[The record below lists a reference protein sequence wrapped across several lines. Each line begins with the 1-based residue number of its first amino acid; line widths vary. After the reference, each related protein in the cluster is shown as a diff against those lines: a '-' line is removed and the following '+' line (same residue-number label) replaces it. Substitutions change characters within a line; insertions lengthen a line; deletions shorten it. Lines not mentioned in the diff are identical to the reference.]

1 VTFDKNLGDTMTDHD
16 AATGSTRTVRF
27 HDYGEPADVLR
38 LETIPVPMP
47 GAGRIRV
54 AVQACGLNPADW
66 ALCRGLFAGDLP
78 RGIGIDVS
86 GTVDAVGAGVTD
98 VAVGD
103 LVFGTADWRG
113 APAAGASDRA
123 IMDHW
128 TPVPAG
134 LDLTEAAALPMALE
148 TAYRHLAQL
157 GLSAEHTIV
166 IHGAGS
172 MVGFAAVQIA
182 LLRGARVIATAG
194 PAYAQRLG
202 DLGAAVTAYGD
213 GLADRAGV
221 LIGGPADLVLDTAP
235 VGGALPGLVQIAGG
249 DPQRVLTISDF
260 EAAAELGVRDSFHEE
275 HRVPFDRAAVFAEF
289 AQLAAD
295 GKFTVPIAATFPLE
309 DWRTALATSLTGQA
323 RGKLIL
329 LP

>member
-1 VTFDKNLGDTMTDHD
+1 
-16 AATGSTRTVRF
+16 
-27 HDYGEPADVLR
+27 
-38 LETIPVPMP
+38 
-47 GAGRIRV
+47 
-54 AVQACGLNPADW
+54 
-66 ALCRGLFAGDLP
+66 
-78 RGIGIDVS
+78 
-86 GTVDAVGAGVTD
+86 
-98 VAVGD
+98 
-103 LVFGTADWRG
+103 G
-113 APAAGASDRA
+113 APVAGASDRA

-134 LDLTEAAALPMALE
+134 LDRTAAAALPMALE

-194 PAYAQRLG
+194 PAHAQRLG

-213 GLADRAGV
+213 GLAGRVGA
-221 LIGGPADLVLDTAP
+221 LTGGPADLVLDTAP
-235 VGGALPGLVQIAGG
+235 VGGALPDLVQIAGG
-249 DPQRVLTISDF
+249 DPRRVLTISDF

-275 HRVPFDRAAVFAEF
+275 HRVPFDRPAVFAEF
-289 AQLAAD
+289 AQLAAA
-295 GKFTVPIAATFPLE
+295 GKFTIPIAATFPLE
-309 DWRTALATSLTGQA
+309 GWHTALEISLSGQA